1 MRSNWL
7 MRACCEKRQQSAV
20 FFGNQTQESSFKPNW
35 RPRPSIHLTTGLQP
49 AACSYLQTG
58 KGPTG
63 LAVDRVWRFWSLEK
77 CGPSRKGKCF
87 HMGLAILCVHSAC
100 MYLGQVPGK
109 AGALLGQGITLL
121 NPQRGGQEGSH
132 HPPTCPDC
140 LSLTEQL
147 APVVAPA
154 IACA

>member
-87 HMGLAILCVHSAC
+87 HIGLLYYVYIVRAC
-100 MYLGQVPGK
+100 TWGRYLGRQVPCWGR
-109 AGALLGQGITLL
+109 GLL
-121 NPQRGGQEGSH
+121 S
-132 HPPTCPDC
+132 
-140 LSLTEQL
+140 
-147 APVVAPA
+147 
-154 IACA
+154 